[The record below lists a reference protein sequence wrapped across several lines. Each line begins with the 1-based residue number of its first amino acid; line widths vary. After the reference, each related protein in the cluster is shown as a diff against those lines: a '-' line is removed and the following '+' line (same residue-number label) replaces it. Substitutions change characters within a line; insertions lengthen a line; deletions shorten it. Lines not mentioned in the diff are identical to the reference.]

1 MFWDKV
7 APAYDLFET
16 VYNAKAYRN
25 TGERVAVEID
35 ENDMVLECACGTG
48 AITIP
53 VAKVCRRIYATD
65 MAVGMLRKNKRK
77 CRKFSNIVFRKA
89 DIMNLW
95 SPDNRF
101 DKVIAG
107 NVIHLLPDPVGAVKE
122 LLRVCKPGG
131 KVIIPT
137 YVNSSKH
144 SSEKAVK
151 VLEKMGASFE
161 RQFDTESYKAFFED
175 SGFTDVE
182 YEIVDGRMPCMIAI
196 LTKQ

>member
-16 VYNAKAYRN
+16 VYNAKVYRN

-77 CRKFSNIVFRKA
+77 CRKFSNIVFLKIFT
-89 DIMNLW
+89 DSTNSLKESCINLK
-95 SPDNRF
+95 S
-101 DKVIAG
+101 
-107 NVIHLLPDPVGAVKE
+107 
-122 LLRVCKPGG
+122 
-131 KVIIPT
+131 
-137 YVNSSKH
+137 SSKPLLIILILFNKLLA
-144 SSEKAVK
+144 SS
-151 VLEKMGASFE
+151 L
-161 RQFDTESYKAFFED
+161 
-175 SGFTDVE
+175 
-182 YEIVDGRMPCMIAI
+182 
-196 LTKQ
+196 